1 MPNDVQPYI
10 DRANAAATLPELGA
24 VTREAAAHMREFAKV
39 DVARL
44 DRALRDARDR
54 ITGADDA

>member
-1 MPNDVQPYI
+1 MADVQPYI
-10 DRANAAATLPELGA
+10 DRANAATTLPELTV
-24 VTREAAAHMREFAKV
+24 VTRDATAHMREFARV

-54 ITGADDA
+54 ITGVDDA